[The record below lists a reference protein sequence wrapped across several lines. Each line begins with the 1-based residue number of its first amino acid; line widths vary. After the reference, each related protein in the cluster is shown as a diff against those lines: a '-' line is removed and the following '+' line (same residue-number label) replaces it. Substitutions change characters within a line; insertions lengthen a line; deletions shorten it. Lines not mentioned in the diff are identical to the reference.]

1 MVGINVFMRE
11 EVPEEKE
18 RNNAEEWPIE
28 EGTFENFLARI
39 QSYILAFKLRKLTAP
54 PSNNSPKK
62 KLYKGTV

>member
-39 QSYILAFKLRKLTAP
+39 QSYILAFKAQKTYCTTI
-54 PSNNSPKK
+54 K
-62 KLYKGTV
+62 